1 MSDPVLYTIII
12 SSLTIALLIFYQS
25 KKTNSSSRKAF
36 TQYEAAALNRLL
48 PIRSNYRWSVISRI
62 KNDIKL
68 VFEDNEL
75 DRVGYYIYSSY
86 QTQLM
91 QNKISVYLKNN
102 VENTYLK
109 VVTDGSSESMFAVSH
124 PTEGFIGYLSF
135 EEVIKI

>member
-1 MSDPVLYTIII
+1 MSDPLLYTMLIG
-12 SSLTIALLIFYQS
+12 LVTIALLIFYQS
-25 KKTNSSSRKAF
+25 KKTNSNSRTAF

-48 PIRSNYRWSVISRI
+48 PVTSNYKWAVISRN

-68 VFEDNEL
+68 VFEDNKL
-75 DRVGYYIYSSY
+75 DRVGYHIYSNY

-124 PTEGFIGYLSF
+124 PTEGFIGHLSF
-135 EEVIKI
+135 EEAIKI